1 MTSVLLFLS
10 PAQLL
15 VERQSSICE
24 AAEVPLVGSNLAHI
38 YRIFICLPRDP
49 VADLLLLVLTIF
61 QAPLYQAEL
70 TQDFLN

>member
-1 MTSVLLFLS
+1 MTSVSLFLS

-24 AAEVPLVGSNLAHI
+24 AAEVLLVGSNLAHI
-38 YRIFICLPRDP
+38 YRLFICLPRDP
-49 VADLLLLVLTIF
+49 VADLLLLQICV
-61 QAPLYQAEL
+61 PLYQAEL